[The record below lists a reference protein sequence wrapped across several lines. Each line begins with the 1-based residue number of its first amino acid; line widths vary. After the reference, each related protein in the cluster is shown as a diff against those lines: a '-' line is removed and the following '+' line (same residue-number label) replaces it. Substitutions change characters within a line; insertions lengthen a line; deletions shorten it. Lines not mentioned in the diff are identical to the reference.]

1 MITLLSECIFV
12 DHALNKT
19 NTIYCKKLQLQKE
32 KETSNFEVQT
42 GQQCPRSSEF
52 GCQAN
57 LVKIIFSHNF
67 AAGLRLLHG
76 KKDQMSG
83 QQKR

>member
-32 KETSNFEVQT
+32 KETSNFEVETKAKFRRGNNAQD
-42 GQQCPRSSEF
+42 PRS
-52 GCQAN
+52 
-57 LVKIIFSHNF
+57 L
-67 AAGLRLLHG
+67 AARQILY
-76 KKDQMSG
+76 K
-83 QQKR
+83 